1 MVTKRDEMNWTS
13 MSMPVVARPGIRHP
27 PGGGDDTGAA
37 VTPAEARQLAAA
49 LLRQAA
55 AAEHPEGDTGPGRMV
70 ADYAG
75 GETYAATTR
84 GHTVLTDQP
93 ATAGGDDSAMTPVE
107 LFVAALG
114 ACAAFYAGRYL
125 DRHGLDRDG
134 LQVAAE
140 FGMATDRPARVRW
153 VTLKIR
159 VPGGVP
165 LRSQAALLAVVAHCT
180 VHNTLRQAPEVAIE
194 LA

>member
-1 MVTKRDEMNWTS
+1 MT
-13 MSMPVVARPGIRHP
+13 MPAVACLGGGHAPD
-27 PGGGDDTGAA
+27 GGDDTGTAL
-37 VTPAEARQLAAA
+37 TPAEARQLATA

-55 AAEHPEGDTGPGRMV
+55 AAQHPEDDTGPGRVV
-70 ADYAG
+70 ASYAG

-93 ATAGGDDSAMTPVE
+93 ATAGGDDAAMTPVE
-107 LFVAALG
+107 LFVAALS

-134 LQVAAE
+134 LQVAAA
-140 FGMATDRPARVRW
+140 FAMATDRPARVRG

-165 LRSQAALLAVVAHCT
+165 PRSHAALLAVVAHCT
-180 VHNTLRQAPEVAIE
+180 VHNTLRQAPDIAIE